1 MASKLRKDPVVGLS
15 APWFGRNLRKQT
27 APALRGHEFSDK
39 RTLRKI
45 MYNENG
51 EDVRLLTPGVNWKV
65 LSELRASYREK
76 YEVAVREVFDNLI
89 TTVLGTQGEDGEGW
103 VDVRIHTVYKTTQ
116 PAPQERRI
124 SL

>member
-1 MASKLRKDPVVGLS
+1 MASKQREDPVVDPS

-51 EDVRLLTPGVNWKV
+51 EDVRLLIPGVNWKV
-65 LSELRASYREK
+65 LSELRASYKEK
-76 YEVAVREVFDNLI
+76 FEVAVREVFDNLI
-89 TTVLGTQGEDGEGW
+89 TTVLGTQGEDGEG
-103 VDVRIHTVYKTTQ
+103 
-116 PAPQERRI
+116 
-124 SL
+124 